1 MKTQKLDIC
10 ERTQMHV
17 FPDIDLAYQYV
28 RVSKIK
34 DLIFDILMTEQEEG
48 GNTKLSI
55 IAKLFCS

>member
-1 MKTQKLDIC
+1 
-10 ERTQMHV
+10 MHV

>member
-1 MKTQKLDIC
+1 
-10 ERTQMHV
+10 MHV

-55 IAKLFCS
+55 IAKLLCS